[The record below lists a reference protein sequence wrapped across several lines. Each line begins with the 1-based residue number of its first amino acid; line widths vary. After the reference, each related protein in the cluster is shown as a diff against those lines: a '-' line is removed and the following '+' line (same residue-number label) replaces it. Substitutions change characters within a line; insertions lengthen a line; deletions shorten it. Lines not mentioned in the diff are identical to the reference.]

1 MQFMAKFMASQQSIG
16 QPTSG
21 GDNTGDG
28 GNDEAQMRYC
38 DMIVIYI
45 TCIL

>member
-1 MQFMAKFMASQQSIG
+1 MAKFMASQQSIG

-28 GNDEAQMRYC
+28 GNDEA
-38 DMIVIYI
+38 
-45 TCIL
+45 